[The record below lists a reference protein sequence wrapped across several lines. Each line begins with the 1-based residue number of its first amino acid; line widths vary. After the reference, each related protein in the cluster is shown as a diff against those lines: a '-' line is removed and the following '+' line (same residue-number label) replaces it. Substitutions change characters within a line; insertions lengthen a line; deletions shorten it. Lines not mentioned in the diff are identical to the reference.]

1 VFGSSIVVIS
11 HPHVFVLFYYADR
24 RRQEAGVRICAAMTD
39 DLLRALGRAVGA
51 EWVVTDP
58 ASRAAHETDW
68 TGRFHGEAAAVVRPG
83 TAAEVA
89 AVVAVC
95 RAHRVG
101 LVAQGGN
108 TGLVGAS
115 VPRHGEVVLDLRRFD
130 TIEPVDVAA
139 RQVTVGA
146 GVRLADLQHA
156 AATAGLR
163 YAVDF
168 GARDTAT
175 VGGSIATNAGGIN
188 LLRFGGTREQVVGI
202 EAVLGTGAV
211 VSRLCG
217 LLKDNTGYHLP
228 GLLCGSEGTLGVL
241 TRARLRLVPLHAERV
256 TALVGLG
263 SIDEAVAAV
272 VTVRDRVASLEAAEI
287 VLADGVDLVCHSF
300 DWPAPFARPWPAYL
314 LFEAADDDDPADE
327 LAAAL
332 AGISGLGDVAVATM
346 ADGSARRDALW
357 RYREHHTLAVRG
369 LGPTVK
375 LDVTVPLHAIGTFMT
390 DLPEAVRAVD
400 LAAHTWLFGHVADG
414 NLHVNITGHRA
425 DDAARVHALEGA
437 VLERVVALGGCI
449 SAEHGIGVLKAPW
462 LHLDRSPDEIATMR
476 AIKHA
481 LDPDDVLNPGVLFEE
496 DR

>member
-1 VFGSSIVVIS
+1 
-11 HPHVFVLFYYADR
+11 
-24 RRQEAGVRICAAMTD
+24 
-39 DLLRALGRAVGA
+39 
-51 EWVVTDP
+51 
-58 ASRAAHETDW
+58 
-68 TGRFHGEAAAVVRPG
+68 
-83 TAAEVA
+83 
-89 AVVAVC
+89 
-95 RAHRVG
+95 
-101 LVAQGGN
+101 
-108 TGLVGAS
+108 
-115 VPRHGEVVLDLRRFD
+115 
-130 TIEPVDVAA
+130 
-139 RQVTVGA
+139 
-146 GVRLADLQHA
+146 
-156 AATAGLR
+156 
-163 YAVDF
+163 
-168 GARDTAT
+168 
-175 VGGSIATNAGGIN
+175 
-188 LLRFGGTREQVVGI
+188 
-202 EAVLGTGAV
+202 
-211 VSRLCG
+211 
-217 LLKDNTGYHLP
+217 
-228 GLLCGSEGTLGVL
+228 
-241 TRARLRLVPLHAERV
+241 
-256 TALVGLG
+256 
-263 SIDEAVAAV
+263 
-272 VTVRDRVASLEAAEI
+272 
-287 VLADGVDLVCHSF
+287 VLADGVDLVCRSF

>member
-1 VFGSSIVVIS
+1 M
-11 HPHVFVLFYYADR
+11 FVLFYYAGR
-24 RRQEAGVRICAAMTD
+24 HSSEAGVRTCAAMAD
-39 DLLRALGRAVGA
+39 DLLRALENAVGT
-51 EWVVTDP
+51 ERVITDP
-58 ASRAAHETDW
+58 AARAAHETDW
-68 TGRFHGEAAAVVRPG
+68 TGRFHGAAVAVVRPG
-83 TAAEVA
+83 TVAEVA
-89 AVVAVC
+89 AVIAVC

-101 LVAQGGN
+101 LIAQGGN

-115 VPRHGEVVLDLRRFD
+115 VPRHGELVLDLRRFD

-146 GVRLADLQHA
+146 GVRLADLQR
-156 AATAGLR
+156 AATAAGLR

-211 VSRLCG
+211 VSRLGG

-228 GLLCGSEGTLGVL
+228 GLLCGSEGTLGVI
-241 TRARLRLVPLHAERV
+241 TRARLRLVPQHAERV

-272 VTVRDRVASLEAAEI
+272 VAVRDRVASLEAAEI

-357 RYREHHTLAVRG
+357 RYREHHTLALRG

-414 NLHVNITGHRA
+414 NLHVNITGYRA
-425 DDAARVHALEGA
+425 DDAAHVLTLEGV
-437 VLERVVALGGCI
+437 VLEHVVALGGCI
-449 SAEHGIGVLKAPW
+449 SAEHGIGVLKARW

-481 LDPDDVLNPGVLFEE
+481 LDPDGVLNPGVLFEE

>member
-1 VFGSSIVVIS
+1 M
-11 HPHVFVLFYYADR
+11 FVLFYYAGR
-24 RRQEAGVRICAAMTD
+24 HSSEAGVRTCAAMAD
-39 DLLRALGRAVGA
+39 DLLRALENAVGT
-51 EWVVTDP
+51 ERVITDP
-58 ASRAAHETDW
+58 AARAAYETDW
-68 TGRFHGEAAAVVRPG
+68 TGRFHGAATAVVRPG
-83 TAAEVA
+83 TVAEVA
-89 AVVAVC
+89 AVVEAC
-95 RAHRVG
+95 RRHGAG
-101 LVAQGGN
+101 LVPQGGN

-115 VPRHGEVVLDLRRFD
+115 VPRGGEVVLDLRRFD

-146 GVRLADLQHA
+146 GVRLADLQRA
-156 AATAGLR
+156 AAASGLR

-175 VGGSIATNAGGIN
+175 IGGSIATNAGGIN

-211 VSRLCG
+211 VSRLGG

-228 GLLCGSEGTLGVL
+228 GLLCGSEGTLGVI
-241 TRARLRLVPLHAERV
+241 TRARLRLVPRHAERV
-256 TALVGLG
+256 TALVGMG
-263 SIDEAVAAV
+263 SIDAAVAAV
-272 VTVRDRVASLEAAEI
+272 VAVRDRVASLEAAEI
-287 VLADGVDLVCHSF
+287 VLAEGVDLVCRSF
-300 DWPAPFARPWPAYL
+300 EWPAPLERSWPAYL
-314 LFEAADDDDPADE
+314 LFEAAADHDPADE

-332 AGISGLGDVAVATM
+332 AHVAGVGDVAVATM
-346 ADGSARRDALW
+346 ADGAARRDALW
-357 RYREHHTLAVRG
+357 RYREHHTVALRG
-369 LGPTVK
+369 FGPTVK
-375 LDVTVPLHAIGTFMT
+375 LDVTVPLGAISPFMT
-390 DLPEAVRAVD
+390 DLPAAVRAVD
-400 LAAHTWLFGHVADG
+400 PAARTWLFGHVADG

-425 DDAARVHALEGA
+425 DDAAQVHALEGA

-481 LDPDDVLNPGVLFEE
+481 LDPDGVLNPGVLFEE